1 MLSQRQEKIL
11 KAIVKEFIKT
21 VQPVGSKRILEL
33 IEMPI
38 SSATVRNEASALEE
52 YGFLEKQ
59 HTSSGRVPSTKG
71 YRYYVD
77 YLMKNKTVNNAD
89 LKKQLE
95 NLMDFRTHNIEKII
109 DQATNIISEMT
120 ELTAIVSMK
129 DLVEENV
136 LKKIDLIPLTQTT
149 ASVIF
154 ILSNGNIH
162 KKVFNLENASLN
174 DLAIAIKLFSDNL
187 LDQKLSYVKQAVTV
201 IQPELQIAVRNYEYI
216 LQSFVN
222 TILENDNETKETYG
236 IKYMLEKPEFSN
248 TEKLKAVIQL
258 MENMSPFDWYDI
270 RYSSNKQ
277 KNKIATKIGEENDGD
292 FADIGMVGTEFAT
305 SNGKKAAITLVGP
318 KRMDYD
324 QATQLVEW
332 LIDLV
337 GLKLGGKHEK

>member
-11 KAIVKEFIKT
+11 KAIVQEFIKT

-38 SSATVRNEASALEE
+38 SSATIRNEAVVLEE

-77 YLMKNKTVNNAD
+77 YLMISATNAE

-95 NLMDFRTHNIEKII
+95 RLMDLRTKNIEKII

-129 DLVEENV
+129 DLVDETI
-136 LKKIDLIPLTQTT
+136 LKKIDLVPLTTTT

-154 ILSNGNIH
+154 VLSNGSIH
-162 KKVFNLENASLN
+162 QKVFDLENASLN
-174 DLAIAIKLFSDNL
+174 DLAISIKLFSDNL
-187 LDQKLSYVKQAVTV
+187 INQKISYIDKALPV
-201 IQPELQIAVRNYEYI
+201 IQPELQAAVKNYEYI

-222 TILENDNETKETYG
+222 TILNNQTETKETYG
-236 IKYMLEKPEFSN
+236 IKYMLEKPEFNS
-248 TEKLKAVIQL
+248 TEKLKSVIQL
-258 MENMSPFDWYDI
+258 MERMSPFDWYDI

-277 KNKIATKIGEENDGD
+277 KNKIATKIGEENEGD
-292 FADIGMVGTEFAT
+292 FADIGMVGTEFET
-305 SNGKKAAITLVGP
+305 PNGKKAAITLVGP
-318 KRMDYD
+318 KRMDYN
-324 QATQLVEW
+324 QATQLVE
-332 LIDLV
+332 
-337 GLKLGGKHEK
+337 